1 MSPEELLRKKIHM
14 YDQCVIALGY
24 DPVGKG
30 LSEEAACLIE
40 FLESECTYLRDGLQE
55 HENGTHDLWAPF
67 KEMLSADD
75 PEAVAMRYRGAK
87 VVERMQQRR
96 RDLQRWSDIARH
108 VGPTFP
114 IEWDHTHDD
123 KDDD

>member
-30 LSEEAACLIE
+30 LSEGAAYLIE

-55 HENGTHDLWAPF
+55 HEDGTHDLWAPF
-67 KEMLSADD
+67 KEMLESDD
-75 PEAVAMRYRGAK
+75 PDAVIERYKGEEYLQRARYR
-87 VVERMQQRR
+87 ERMRAHMLAAR
-96 RDLQRWSDIARH
+96 LLSRPPRAIDTDSDGF
-108 VGPTFP
+108 V
-114 IEWDHTHDD
+114 
-123 KDDD
+123 